1 MFFHEGF
8 STGGF
13 QLHFVHNPRKA
24 DAAPGKK
31 RMGVADL
38 EKYLTAE
45 HGDLRQVNGSEGN
58 AHWDQYMDNH
68 VGLLVEDVAVYT
80 ERLDAAGLPY
90 FTRGSDDG
98 SKGCEQAVFFEIPG
112 GIIAEVA
119 HKGPART
126 HIGLT
131 AWDLCQNTSHGVL
144 PPSGRG

>member
-1 MFFHEGF
+1 MAMSRATSAHH
-8 STGGF
+8 SSHASY
-13 QLHFVHNPRKA
+13 LWA
-24 DAAPGKK
+24 DAPLHAFALAP
-31 RMGVADL
+31 
-38 EKYLTAE
+38 
-45 HGDLRQVNGSEGN
+45 
-58 AHWDQYMDNH
+58 
-68 VGLLVEDVAVYT
+68 
-80 ERLDAAGLPY
+80 LDAAGLPY